1 MEGVGHFMGVKEIA
15 VIDETIVDAIVN
27 DVMEQRI
34 GPGTRLSEKSLCERF
49 GVSRMYV
56 RRALLTLSNR
66 GVVELQANKG
76 ARIRKPTLQQSIAL
90 FETRRV
96 IESIIIKDVV
106 IQRSDSDIADLN
118 AHIALEEQAFVNNDR
133 HELIRLSGEFHL
145 LIAGFQANHLLTGFM
160 QTLVTESSLITGM
173 HGQHSFSNC
182 PPSEHRHLVKAI
194 KNQDQPLALKLMMA
208 HLEHIEADLALNN
221 RPSLDASRVKRGA

>member
-1 MEGVGHFMGVKEIA
+1 MGIKEA
-15 VIDETIVDAIVN
+15 STIDETIVDSIVN

-49 GVSRMYV
+49 DVSRMYV
-56 RRALLTLSNR
+56 RRALLTLSNK

-76 ARIRKPTLQQSIAL
+76 ARIRKPTLQQSITL

-96 IESIIIKDVV
+96 IESIIIKGAVL
-106 IQRSDSDIADLN
+106 QRSDANITDLN

-145 LIAGFQANHLLTGFM
+145 LIASFQTNNLLAGFM
-160 QTLVTESSLITGM
+160 QTLVTESSLITAM
-173 HGQHSFSNC
+173 YGQHSFSNC
-182 PPSEHRHLVKAI
+182 PPSEHRHLVEAI
-194 KNQDQPLALKLMMA
+194 KNQDQSLALQLMMA
-208 HLEHIEADLALNN
+208 HLEHIEADLALND
-221 RPSLDASRVKRGA
+221 RLDLDASIGLGYA